1 MALNF
6 KERLLPSGRFFS
18 FDRVI
23 VFFFFLFF
31 IFEAANAVLFIAA
44 MILQTR

>member
-6 KERLLPSGRFFS
+6 KERLLPSGRFLS

-23 VFFFFLFF
+23 VFFF

-44 MILQTR
+44 MILQTH

>member
-18 FDRVI
+18 FDRGI
-23 VFFFFLFF
+23 VFFFLFF